1 MAEKIPM
8 LALSPTM
15 EKGKIAKWKVKEG
28 ELIKEGTV
36 LCDVETDK
44 TTMEYESMNEGVLLK
59 IITGNGEKA
68 SVGDII
74 AICGEKGENIDS
86 ILKEI
91 NKNNEKNETEKII
104 KKDLSVNIITEN
116 KTDRIKISPLARK
129 IANEKGIRTDKIKGS
144 GPGGRI
150 IKSDVENYRGNNI
163 YEEKYE
169 DKKIE
174 ISEKRKVIAERLSK
188 SKYTSPHFY
197 LTVSVDMT
205 NILNT
210 RNDSKEEKININA
223 FIIKLVSKAIEKYTL
238 INSTWE
244 NNFITVHGSVDISL
258 AVAQKDGLITPV
270 VRNTQKLG
278 IKEINEKL
286 KYLIEK
292 ARNNSL
298 DPEEYSDSTF
308 TVSNLGSYGIE
319 EFTAIINPPGSA
331 ILAVGKTIK
340 TAVVNE
346 ATDEITIKPMMK
358 ITLSCDHRVIDGAYG
373 AEFLNY
379 LKKIMENPIISLM

>member
-1 MAEKIPM
+1 M
-8 LALSPTM
+8 
-15 EKGKIAKWKVKEG
+15 
-28 ELIKEGTV
+28 
-36 LCDVETDK
+36 
-44 TTMEYESMNEGVLLK
+44 
-59 IITGNGEKA
+59 
-68 SVGDII
+68 
-74 AICGEKGENIDS
+74 
-86 ILKEI
+86 
-91 NKNNEKNETEKII
+91 
-104 KKDLSVNIITEN
+104 
-116 KTDRIKISPLARK
+116 
-129 IANEKGIRTDKIKGS
+129 GS

-150 IKSDVENYRGNNI
+150 IKSDVENYRENNI

-205 NILNT
+205 NIINT
-210 RNDSKEEKININA
+210 RNDSKEEKININD
-223 FIIKLVSKAIEKYTL
+223 FIIKFVSKAIEKYTL
-238 INSTWE
+238 INSTRE
-244 NNFITVHGSVDISL
+244 NDFITVHGSIDISL
-258 AVAQKDGLITPV
+258 AVAQKDRLITPV
-270 VRNTQKLG
+270 VRNTEKLG

-286 KYLIEK
+286 NYLMEK

-298 DPEEYSDSTF
+298 DPEEYSDSPF
-308 TVSNLGSYGIE
+308 TVSNLGAYGIE

-340 TAVVNE
+340 IPVVNE
-346 ATDEITIKPMMK
+346 IDEIIIKPMMK

-379 LKKIMENPIISLM
+379 LKRIIENPILSLM

>member
-1 MAEKIPM
+1 M
-8 LALSPTM
+8 
-15 EKGKIAKWKVKEG
+15 
-28 ELIKEGTV
+28 
-36 LCDVETDK
+36 
-44 TTMEYESMNEGVLLK
+44 
-59 IITGNGEKA
+59 
-68 SVGDII
+68 
-74 AICGEKGENIDS
+74 
-86 ILKEI
+86 
-91 NKNNEKNETEKII
+91 
-104 KKDLSVNIITEN
+104 
-116 KTDRIKISPLARK
+116 
-129 IANEKGIRTDKIKGS
+129 
-144 GPGGRI
+144 
-150 IKSDVENYRGNNI
+150 
-163 YEEKYE
+163 
-169 DKKIE
+169 
-174 ISEKRKVIAERLSK
+174 
-188 SKYTSPHFY
+188 
-197 LTVSVDMT
+197 
-205 NILNT
+205 
-210 RNDSKEEKININA
+210 
-223 FIIKLVSKAIEKYTL
+223 
-238 INSTWE
+238 
-244 NNFITVHGSVDISL
+244 DISL